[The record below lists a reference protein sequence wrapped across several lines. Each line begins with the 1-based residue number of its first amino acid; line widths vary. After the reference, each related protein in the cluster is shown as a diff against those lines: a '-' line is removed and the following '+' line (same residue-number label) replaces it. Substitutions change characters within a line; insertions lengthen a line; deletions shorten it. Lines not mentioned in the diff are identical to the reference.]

1 MLHIT
6 NVAFYFRVFFVID
19 TSCRYK
25 VVKWLKK
32 KFDSPKT
39 AEVFYFSTA
48 MSVGVQTSYSK
59 TSMAVQTGCSGVD
72 LVDVGVQTEHSCS
85 YLGAQINMLSA
96 TRESENDLHAMSVA
110 FSKYCKE
117 KLNTELGEDF
127 LELSASAM
135 SKLKAGNRS
144 NVLYN
149 LAKGV
154 GTNRMDESESI
165 FPVTRM
171 PMGLVEYTTN
181 FFVAYDLNVVCLVLL
196 NFTNV

>member
-1 MLHIT
+1 M
-6 NVAFYFRVFFVID
+6 FFDID
-19 TSCRYK
+19 CCRIP
-25 VVKWLKK
+25 
-32 KFDSPKT
+32 KF
-39 AEVFYFSTA
+39 
-48 MSVGVQTSYSK
+48 
-59 TSMAVQTGCSGVD
+59 
-72 LVDVGVQTEHSCS
+72 HS
-85 YLGAQINMLSA
+85 AQINMLAA

-154 GTNRMDESESI
+154 GTNRMDESESR

-171 PMGLVEYTTN
+171 PMGLVEYTI
-181 FFVAYDLNVVCLVLL
+181 FFKQETAYNNLGCAW
-196 NFTNV
+196 

>member
-1 MLHIT
+1 
-6 NVAFYFRVFFVID
+6 
-19 TSCRYK
+19 
-25 VVKWLKK
+25 
-32 KFDSPKT
+32 
-39 AEVFYFSTA
+39 
-48 MSVGVQTSYSK
+48 
-59 TSMAVQTGCSGVD
+59 
-72 LVDVGVQTEHSCS
+72 
-85 YLGAQINMLSA
+85 
-96 TRESENDLHAMSVA
+96 
-110 FSKYCKE
+110 
-117 KLNTELGEDF
+117 
-127 LELSASAM
+127 M

>member
-1 MLHIT
+1 M
-6 NVAFYFRVFFVID
+6 FFDID
-19 TSCRYK
+19 CCRIP
-25 VVKWLKK
+25 
-32 KFDSPKT
+32 KF
-39 AEVFYFSTA
+39 
-48 MSVGVQTSYSK
+48 
-59 TSMAVQTGCSGVD
+59 
-72 LVDVGVQTEHSCS
+72 HS
-85 YLGAQINMLSA
+85 AQINMLAA

-154 GTNRMDESESI
+154 GTNRMDESESR

-181 FFVAYDLNVVCLVLL
+181 FFVADDLNAVCLVLL